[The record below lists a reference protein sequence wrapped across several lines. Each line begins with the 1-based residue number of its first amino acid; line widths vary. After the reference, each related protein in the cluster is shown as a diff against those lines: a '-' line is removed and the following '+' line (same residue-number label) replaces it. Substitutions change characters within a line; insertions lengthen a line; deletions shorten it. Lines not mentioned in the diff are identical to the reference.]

1 MSGNARSGEEMAL
14 VDPMPVASN
23 HGGDWSTQFGRY
35 NPRRRAESPTKPPQY
50 TLQSIAAILSTSPTG
65 GFTYLSNGGNLYAPV
80 SSSYSSSSL
89 LTSAAYSS
97 QATSV
102 DFGAGGTPPRPPLK
116 KSCSLPSFKRYETQ
130 GESSDS
136 ADATPGTLR
145 KSKSV
150 RFADSQGL
158 PLVEAVHQ
166 LTSEDPSY
174 TTCKIVPYTD
184 EDIFGIAAMGRALQS
199 SGSGSGGG
207 CSRLQVKQ
215 KPPARGDAHLSKL
228 KSAPPKPPQAAA
240 SSAGRARVFQFK
252 QPGLEAGYFER
263 VARDHVVL
271 ESVRAESRSI
281 HGVIRVNNLCY
292 SKIVIVRWTHDAWR
306 THHDTNAVFCA
317 NDGATDRFTFELPIN
332 GDDLSFC
339 IWYRAAEAGVEA
351 WDNNQGQNYLT
362 VSR

>member
-1 MSGNARSGEEMAL
+1 MDYTAGGSG
-14 VDPMPVASN
+14 
-23 HGGDWSTQFGRY
+23 GGG
-35 NPRRRAESPTKPPQY
+35 
-50 TLQSIAAILSTSPTG
+50 
-65 GFTYLSNGGNLYAPV
+65 SNGGHMRH
-80 SSSYSSSSL
+80 
-89 LTSAAYSS
+89 
-97 QATSV
+97 
-102 DFGAGGTPPRPPLK
+102 RPMK
-116 KSCSLPSFKRYETQ
+116 KSCSFPRLKRYETQ
-130 GESSDS
+130 GDGSDS

-184 EDIFGIAAMGRALQS
+184 EDIFGIAAVNRSLLSPAAGQQPRQRPS
-199 SGSGSGGG
+199 SSAQGNGQP
-207 CSRLQVKQ
+207 CM
-215 KPPARGDAHLSKL
+215 KL
-228 KSAPPKPPQAAA
+228 KSPPKKSPHHQPASPSSP
-240 SSAGRARVFQFK
+240 SSAGRARAFQFK
-252 QPGLEAGYFER
+252 QPGLEAGFFER

-281 HGVIRVNNLCY
+281 HGVIRVSNLCY
-292 SKIVIVRWTHDAWR
+292 SKTVVVRWSHDAWR
-306 THHDTNAVFCA
+306 THHDTSAVFCA

-332 GDDLSFC
+332 GDDLVFC
-339 IWYRAAEAGVEA
+339 IWYRAVDAGVEA